1 MNDSTNEAH
10 TGQNKQNNQRPTE
23 TNDNITTETNTKQN
37 EANEKSDNPKNTNT
51 HNNENADITTT
62 NKQPNKQNITTKKK
76 QNSKTD
82 LEYITDKEPRKLD
95 EHFPKLENTEKETDK
110 QKSTSDT
117 NNITVITETPLEEI
131 EELQNDEEI
140 QLLLPS
146 LVISE
151 HLQNPHQNT

>member
-1 MNDSTNEAH
+1 MQTLQQQINNLTNRISP
-10 TGQNKQNNQRPTE
+10 Q
-23 TNDNITTETNTKQN
+23 
-37 EANEKSDNPKNTNT
+37 
-51 HNNENADITTT
+51 
-62 NKQPNKQNITTKKK
+62 KKK

-82 LEYITDKEPRKLD
+82 LEYITDKEPHKLD

-117 NNITVITETPLEEI
+117 NNITVITEIPLEEI
-131 EELQNDEEI
+131 EELQNDKEI
-140 QLLLPS
+140 QLLSPS

>member
-1 MNDSTNEAH
+1 MQTLQQQINNLTNRISP
-10 TGQNKQNNQRPTE
+10 QK
-23 TNDNITTETNTKQN
+23 
-37 EANEKSDNPKNTNT
+37 
-51 HNNENADITTT
+51 
-62 NKQPNKQNITTKKK
+62 KKK

-95 EHFPKLENTEKETDK
+95 KHFPKLENTGKETGK